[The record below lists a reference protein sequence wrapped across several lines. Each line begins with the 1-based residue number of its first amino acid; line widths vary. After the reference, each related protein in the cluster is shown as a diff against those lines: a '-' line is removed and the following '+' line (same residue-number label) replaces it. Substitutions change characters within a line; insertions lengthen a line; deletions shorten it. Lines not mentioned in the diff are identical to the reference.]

1 MSDNFELGQYVYCIS
16 DNYCI
21 NSWDPRRDIRYARF
35 YKIINTMTGATG
47 PLICLEG
54 PYSADLSFADGGKPA
69 SPLTSYR
76 SENFKDATPHITE
89 RGMRKL
95 TNNTVNPINSSSIKW
110 VDVRAIVFDNGS
122 IVSRHASRE
131 EAKIAV
137 QELLK
142 RNPLKQYDVFEYQ
155 ATGKLPEL
163 PVVWDDR
170 TIYTNENNA

>member
-1 MSDNFELGQYVYCIS
+1 MTYEQRGWFAEELKRLRA
-16 DNYCI
+16 DA
-21 NSWDPRRDIRYARF
+21 DD
-35 YKIINTMTGATG
+35 KIA
-47 PLICLEG
+47 IC
-54 PYSADLSFADGGKPA
+54 S
-69 SPLTSYR
+69 T
-76 SENFKDATPHITE
+76 
-89 RGMRKL
+89 
-95 TNNTVNPINSSSIKW
+95 TNNSSIKW
-110 VDVRAIVFDNGS
+110 VDVRAIVFDSGL